1 MLHNSPTLRAPS
13 GSAAEPASESE
24 LPLISQEL
32 PQELPLIPW
41 LHSAVTLSGSM
52 VTLDGYTQAQEL
64 PQEIPQE
71 LPLIPQDLA
80 QELPLISQE
89 LPPEIPQPLP
99 QETSEALRLL
109 YACGYACASCRRVR

>member
-1 MLHNSPTLRAPS
+1 
-13 GSAAEPASESE
+13 
-24 LPLISQEL
+24 
-32 PQELPLIPW
+32 
-41 LHSAVTLSGSM
+41 M